1 MFLASP
7 AHSKDSF
14 ILILVESH
22 SFSFEKIKRKME
34 KKGSKRED
42 LIGSGWGDVGGTLTF
57 PARSSSPYCL
67 TPCTGSIDHSDH

>member
-42 LIGSGWGDVGGTLTF
+42 LIGSGWGDVGGKL
-57 PARSSSPYCL
+57 R
-67 TPCTGSIDHSDH
+67 H